1 MQESSWPENDARTE
15 LNLEIPDLAR
25 EELNSLTSNSKAS
38 KIFAIPDMGD
48 RVFDAETSSEI
59 PVAVSVPGSPSF
71 PQNLYRGR
79 RAKAAVVLT
88 AVWGGTIALHLIS
101 WGAWVVWG
109 LTGLLWMQALRV
121 LFAGPKPALPPLS
134 DESREDWPYVS
145 LLVAAKNE
153 EAVIARL
160 VESICNLDYPIDRYE
175 LWAIDDRSSDGTPLV
190 LEQLTK
196 KYPQLKVFRRG
207 ANASGGKSGALNQV
221 LPLTR
226 GEFVGIFD
234 ADATVTPDLLRR
246 VLPVFDREQVGA
258 VQVRKAIA
266 NAAVNVWTRGQ
277 EAEMA
282 LDSFFQQQRTAIG
295 GIGELRGNG
304 QFMRRTALES
314 CGGWNEET
322 ITDDLDLTV
331 RLHLDQW
338 DIEFLPFPAVLEE
351 GVTNARALWHQRN
364 RWAEGGYQR
373 YLDYWQL
380 ILQNRMGIGK
390 TWDLFGFWVSQYF
403 LPTVALPDFLMSIA
417 LRRMPLASPIT
428 FMTLTLSLVGMFVGL
443 RRTRKETKFEVKRVF
458 VTLLQ
463 TLGGTVYMLHWLL
476 VGTVTARI
484 AVRPK
489 RLKWVKTVHQGAAKL
504 TVDS

>member
-1 MQESSWPENDARTE
+1 MQESSWPENDARSE
-15 LNLEIPDLAR
+15 LNLDISDLAQ
-25 EELNSLTSNSKAS
+25 EELKSLTSNSKVGV
-38 KIFAIPDMGD
+38 FAIPDIGD
-48 RVFDAETSSEI
+48 RVFEAETKAKL
-59 PVAVSVPGSPSF
+59 PVAVSVPGAPSF

-79 RAKAAVVLT
+79 RGKAAAVLT
-88 AVWGGTIALHLIS
+88 AIWGGTIALHLIS

-109 LTGLLWMQALRV
+109 LTGLLWMHAFRV
-121 LFAGPKPALPPLS
+121 LFASPKPALPPLA
-134 DESREDWPYVS
+134 DENREDWPYVS

-153 EAVIARL
+153 EAVIARF

-175 LWAIDDRSSDGTPLV
+175 VWAIDDHSSDDTPLV

-196 KYPQLKVFRRG
+196 QYPQLKVFRRG

-226 GEFVGIFD
+226 GEFVGVFD

-246 VLPVFDREQVGA
+246 VLPVFDGEKVGA

-266 NAAVNVWTRGQ
+266 NASVNFWTRGQ

-282 LDSFFQQQRTAIG
+282 LDSFFQQQRIAIG

-304 QFMRRTALES
+304 QFMRRNALER

-331 RLHLDQW
+331 RLHLDRW
-338 DIEFLPFPAVLEE
+338 DIEFLAFPAVSEE

-373 YLDYWQL
+373 YLDYWRL
-380 ILQNRMGIGK
+380 ILPGRMGTGK

-403 LPTVALPDFLMSIA
+403 LPTVALPDFLMSIV
-417 LRRMPLASPIT
+417 LRRMPIASPLT
-428 FMTLTLSLVGMFVGL
+428 FMTLTLSVVGMFVGL
-443 RRTRKETKFEVKRVF
+443 RRTRKETKLDVKRVF
-458 VTLLQ
+458 ATLLQ
-463 TLGGTVYMLHWLL
+463 TLRGTVYMFHWLL

-489 RLKWVKTVHQGAAKL
+489 RLKWVKTVHQGAASSIK
-504 TVDS
+504 

>member
-1 MQESSWPENDARTE
+1 MQESSWPENDARSE
-15 LNLEIPDLAR
+15 LNLDISDLAQ
-25 EELNSLTSNSKAS
+25 EELKSLTSNSKLS
-38 KIFAIPDMGD
+38 KVFAIPDIGD
-48 RVFDAETSSEI
+48 RVFDAETKAEL
-59 PVAVSVPGSPSF
+59 PVAVSVPGTPSF

-79 RAKAAVVLT
+79 RGKAAAVLT
-88 AVWGGTIALHLIS
+88 AIWAGTIALHLIS

-109 LTGLLWMQALRV
+109 LTGLLWMQAFRV
-121 LFAGPKPALPPLS
+121 LFAEPKPALPPLA

-153 EAVIARL
+153 EAVIARF
-160 VESICNLDYPIDRYE
+160 VESICNVDYPIDRYE
-175 LWAIDDRSSDGTPLV
+175 VWAIDDHSSDATPLV

-246 VLPVFDREQVGA
+246 VLPVFHGEKVGA

-266 NAAVNVWTRGQ
+266 NASVNFWTRGQ

-282 LDSFFQQQRTAIG
+282 LDSFFQQQRIAIG

-331 RLHLDQW
+331 RLHLDRW
-338 DIEFLPFPAVLEE
+338 DIEFLAFPAVSEE
-351 GVTNARALWHQRN
+351 GVTNPRALWHQRN

-373 YLDYWQL
+373 YLDYWRL
-380 ILQNRMGIGK
+380 ILRNRMGTGK

-403 LPTVALPDFLMSIA
+403 LPTVALPDFVMSIA
-417 LRRMPLASPIT
+417 LRRMPIASPIT
-428 FMTLTLSLVGMFVGL
+428 FMTLTLSVVGMFVGL
-443 RRTRKETKFEVKRVF
+443 RRTRKETKFDVTRVF
-458 VTLLQ
+458 VTFLQ
-463 TLGGTVYMLHWLL
+463 TLRGTLYMFHWLL

-489 RLKWVKTVHQGAAKL
+489 RLKWVKTVHQGAVNSIK
-504 TVDS
+504 

>member
-1 MQESSWPENDARTE
+1 
-15 LNLEIPDLAR
+15 
-25 EELNSLTSNSKAS
+25 
-38 KIFAIPDMGD
+38 
-48 RVFDAETSSEI
+48 
-59 PVAVSVPGSPSF
+59 
-71 PQNLYRGR
+71 
-79 RAKAAVVLT
+79 
-88 AVWGGTIALHLIS
+88 
-101 WGAWVVWG
+101 
-109 LTGLLWMQALRV
+109 MQAFRV
-121 LFAGPKPALPPLS
+121 LFAQPKPALPPLA
-134 DESREDWPYVS
+134 DESREEWPYVS

-153 EAVIARL
+153 EAVIARF
-160 VESICNLDYPIDRYE
+160 VESICNVDYPIDRYE
-175 LWAIDDRSSDGTPLV
+175 VWAIDDHSSDGTPLV

-196 KYPQLKVFRRG
+196 QYPQLKVFRRG

-226 GEFVGIFD
+226 GEFVGVFD

-246 VLPVFDREQVGA
+246 VLPVFEEQRVGA

-266 NAAVNVWTRGQ
+266 NASVNFWTRGQ

-282 LDSFFQQQRTAIG
+282 LDSFFQQQRIAIG

-304 QFMRRTALES
+304 QFMRRNALER

-331 RLHLDQW
+331 RLHLDRW
-338 DIEFLPFPAVLEE
+338 DIEFLAFPAVSEE

-373 YLDYWQL
+373 YLDYWRL
-380 ILQNRMGIGK
+380 ILPGRMGTGK

-403 LPTVALPDFLMSIA
+403 LPTVALPDFLMSIV
-417 LRRMPLASPIT
+417 LRRMPIASPLT
-428 FMTLTLSLVGMFVGL
+428 FMTLTLSVVGMFVGL
-443 RRTRKETKFEVKRVF
+443 RRTRKETKFDVRRVF
-458 VTLLQ
+458 ATLLQ
-463 TLGGTVYMLHWLL
+463 TLRGTVYMFHWLL

-489 RLKWVKTVHQGAAKL
+489 RLKWVKTVHQGA
-504 TVDS
+504 DSSLK

>member
-1 MQESSWPENDARTE
+1 MQESSWPENDARSE
-15 LNLEIPDLAR
+15 LNLDISDLAQ
-25 EELNSLTSNSKAS
+25 EELKSLTSNSKVGTV
-38 KIFAIPDMGD
+38 FAIPDLGD
-48 RVFDAETSSEI
+48 RVFDAETKAHL

-71 PQNLYRGR
+71 APNLYRGR
-79 RAKAAVVLT
+79 RGKAAAVLT
-88 AVWGGTIALHLIS
+88 AIWGGTIALHLIS

-109 LTGLLWMQALRV
+109 LTGLLWMQAFRV
-121 LFAGPKPALPPLS
+121 LFAEPGPALPPLA

-153 EAVIARL
+153 EAVIARF
-160 VESICNLDYPIDRYE
+160 VESICNVDYPIDRYE
-175 LWAIDDRSSDGTPLV
+175 VWAIDDHSSDGTPLV

-226 GEFVGIFD
+226 GEFVGVFD

-246 VLPVFDREQVGA
+246 VLPVFEKQQVGA

-266 NAAVNVWTRGQ
+266 NASVNFWTRGQ

-282 LDSFFQQQRTAIG
+282 LDSFFQQQRIAIG

-304 QFMRRTALES
+304 QFMRRNALER

-331 RLHLDQW
+331 RLHLDRW
-338 DIEFLPFPAVLEE
+338 DIEFLAFPAVSEE

-373 YLDYWQL
+373 YLDYWRL
-380 ILQNRMGIGK
+380 ILPGRMGTGK

-403 LPTVALPDFLMSIA
+403 LPTVALPDFLMSIV
-417 LRRMPLASPIT
+417 LRRMPIASPLT
-428 FMTLTLSLVGMFVGL
+428 FMTLTLSVVGMFVGL
-443 RRTRKETKFEVKRVF
+443 RRTRKETKFDLRRVF
-458 VTLLQ
+458 ATLLQ
-463 TLGGTVYMLHWLL
+463 TLRGTVYMFHWLL

-489 RLKWVKTVHQGAAKL
+489 RLKWVKTVHQGA
-504 TVDS
+504 DSSIK

>member
-1 MQESSWPENDARTE
+1 VDASISSFVC
-15 LNLEIPDLAR
+15 
-25 EELNSLTSNSKAS
+25 S
-38 KIFAIPDMGD
+38 
-48 RVFDAETSSEI
+48 
-59 PVAVSVPGSPSF
+59 
-71 PQNLYRGR
+71 
-79 RAKAAVVLT
+79 
-88 AVWGGTIALHLIS
+88 
-101 WGAWVVWG
+101 
-109 LTGLLWMQALRV
+109 
-121 LFAGPKPALPPLS
+121 PKPALPPLA

-153 EAVIARL
+153 EAVIARF
-160 VESICNLDYPIDRYE
+160 VESICNVDYPIDRYE
-175 LWAIDDRSSDGTPLV
+175 VWAIDDHSSDGTPLV

-196 KYPQLKVFRRG
+196 QYPQLKVFRRG

-226 GEFVGIFD
+226 GEFVGVFD

-246 VLPVFDREQVGA
+246 VLPVFDREKVGA

-266 NAAVNVWTRGQ
+266 NASVNFWTRGQ

-282 LDSFFQQQRTAIG
+282 LDSFFQQQRIAIG

-304 QFMRRTALES
+304 QFMRRNALER

-331 RLHLDQW
+331 RLHLDRW
-338 DIEFLPFPAVLEE
+338 DIEFLAFPAVSEE

-373 YLDYWQL
+373 YLDYWRL
-380 ILQNRMGIGK
+380 ILPGRMGTGK

-403 LPTVALPDFLMSIA
+403 LPTVALPDFLMSIV
-417 LRRMPLASPIT
+417 LRRMPIASPLT
-428 FMTLTLSLVGMFVGL
+428 FMTLTLSVVGMFVGL
-443 RRTRKETKFEVKRVF
+443 RRTRKETKFDVRRVF
-458 VTLLQ
+458 ATLLQ
-463 TLGGTVYMLHWLL
+463 TLRGTVYMFHWLL

-489 RLKWVKTVHQGAAKL
+489 RLKWVKTVHQGA
-504 TVDS
+504 DSSIK

>member
-1 MQESSWPENDARTE
+1 MQESSWPENDARSE
-15 LNLEIPDLAR
+15 LNLDISDLAQ
-25 EELNSLTSNSKAS
+25 EELKSLTSNSKVG
-38 KIFAIPDMGD
+38 KVFAIPDLGD
-48 RVFDAETSSEI
+48 RVFDAETKAHL
-59 PVAVSVPGSPSF
+59 PVAVSVPGCPSF
-71 PQNLYRGR
+71 APNLYRGR
-79 RAKAAVVLT
+79 RGKAAAVLT
-88 AVWGGTIALHLIS
+88 AIWGGTIALHLIS

-109 LTGLLWMQALRV
+109 LTGLLWMHAFRV
-121 LFAGPKPALPPLS
+121 LFASPKPALPPLA

-153 EAVIARL
+153 EAVIARF
-160 VESICNLDYPIDRYE
+160 VESICNVDYPIDRYE
-175 LWAIDDRSSDGTPLV
+175 VWAIDDHSSDGTPLV

-196 KYPQLKVFRRG
+196 QYPQLKVFRRG

-226 GEFVGIFD
+226 GEFVGVFD

-246 VLPVFDREQVGA
+246 VLPVFEKQQVGA

-266 NAAVNVWTRGQ
+266 NASVNFWTRGQ

-282 LDSFFQQQRTAIG
+282 LDSFFQQQRIAIG

-304 QFMRRTALES
+304 QFMRRNALER

-331 RLHLDQW
+331 RLHLDRW
-338 DIEFLPFPAVLEE
+338 DIEFLAFPAVSEE

-373 YLDYWQL
+373 YLDYWRL
-380 ILQNRMGIGK
+380 ILPGRMGTGK

-403 LPTVALPDFLMSIA
+403 LPTVALPDFLMSIV
-417 LRRMPLASPIT
+417 LRRMPIASPLT
-428 FMTLTLSLVGMFVGL
+428 FMTLTLSVVGMFVGL
-443 RRTRKETKFEVKRVF
+443 RRTRKETKFDVRRVF
-458 VTLLQ
+458 ATLLQ
-463 TLGGTVYMLHWLL
+463 TLRGTVYMFHWLL

-489 RLKWVKTVHQGAAKL
+489 RLKWVKTVHQGA
-504 TVDS
+504 DSSIK

>member
-1 MQESSWPENDARTE
+1 MQESSWPENDARSE
-15 LNLEIPDLAR
+15 LNLDISDLAQ
-25 EELNSLTSNSKAS
+25 EELKSLTSNSKVG
-38 KIFAIPDMGD
+38 KVFAIPDLGD
-48 RVFDAETSSEI
+48 RVFDAETKAHL
-59 PVAVSVPGSPSF
+59 PVAVSVPGCPSF
-71 PQNLYRGR
+71 APNLYRGR
-79 RAKAAVVLT
+79 RGKAAAVLT
-88 AVWGGTIALHLIS
+88 AIWGGTIALHLIS

-109 LTGLLWMQALRV
+109 LTGLLWMHAFRV
-121 LFAGPKPALPPLS
+121 LFASPKPALPPLA

-153 EAVIARL
+153 EAVIARF
-160 VESICNLDYPIDRYE
+160 VESICNVDYPIDRYE
-175 LWAIDDRSSDGTPLV
+175 VWAIDDHSSDGTPLV

-196 KYPQLKVFRRG
+196 QYPQLKVFRRG

-226 GEFVGIFD
+226 GEFVGVFD

-246 VLPVFDREQVGA
+246 VLPVFEEQQVGA

-266 NAAVNVWTRGQ
+266 NASVNFWTRGQ

-282 LDSFFQQQRTAIG
+282 LDSFFQQQRIAIG

-304 QFMRRTALES
+304 QFMRRNALER

-331 RLHLDQW
+331 RLHLDRW
-338 DIEFLPFPAVLEE
+338 DIEFLAFPAVSEE

-373 YLDYWQL
+373 YLDYWRL
-380 ILQNRMGIGK
+380 ILPGRMGTGK

-403 LPTVALPDFLMSIA
+403 LPTVALPDFLMSIV
-417 LRRMPLASPIT
+417 LRRMPIASPLT
-428 FMTLTLSLVGMFVGL
+428 FMTLTLSVVGMFVGL
-443 RRTRKETKFEVKRVF
+443 RRTRKETKFDVRRVF
-458 VTLLQ
+458 ATLLQ
-463 TLGGTVYMLHWLL
+463 TLRGTVYMFHWLL

-489 RLKWVKTVHQGAAKL
+489 RLKWVKTVHQGA
-504 TVDS
+504 DSSIK

>member
-1 MQESSWPENDARTE
+1 MQESSWPENDDRSE
-15 LNLEIPDLAR
+15 LNLDIPDLAK
-25 EELNSLTSNSKAS
+25 EDLKSLTSNSKVS
-38 KIFAIPDMGD
+38 KIFAIQDIGD
-48 RVFDAETSSEI
+48 RVFDAETSSERT
-59 PVAVSVPGSPSF
+59 VAVSVPGSPSF

-79 RAKAAVVLT
+79 RGKAAIVLT
-88 AVWGGTIALHLIS
+88 AIWGGTIALHLIS

-109 LTGLLWMQALRV
+109 LTGLLWMQAFRV
-121 LFAGPKPALPPLS
+121 LFASPNAAQPPLS

-153 EAVIARL
+153 EAVIARF

-175 LWAIDDRSSDGTPLV
+175 VWAIDDHSSDSTALV

-196 KYPQLKVFRRG
+196 QYPQLKIFHRG

-221 LPLTR
+221 LPMTR

-246 VLPVFDREQVGA
+246 VLPMFDRAQVGA

-266 NAAVNVWTRGQ
+266 NAAVNFWTRGQ

-282 LDSFFQQQRTAIG
+282 LDSFFQQQRIAIG

-338 DIEFLPFPAVLEE
+338 DIEFLPFPAVSEE

-373 YLDYWQL
+373 YLDYWRL
-380 ILQNRMGIGK
+380 ILRNRMGTGK

-428 FMTLTLSLVGMFVGL
+428 VMTLTLSVVGIFVGL
-443 RRTRKETKFEVKRVF
+443 RRTRKETKFDLKRVF
-458 VTLLQ
+458 VTLRQ
-463 TLGGTVYMLHWLL
+463 TLRGTVYMLHWLL
-476 VGTVTARI
+476 VGSVTARI
-484 AVRPK
+484 SVRPK
-489 RLKWVKTVHQGAAKL
+489 RLKWVKTVHQG
-504 TVDS
+504 TN

>member
-1 MQESSWPENDARTE
+1 MQESSWPENDARSE
-15 LNLEIPDLAR
+15 LNLDISDLAQ
-25 EELNSLTSNSKAS
+25 EELKSLTSNSKLS
-38 KIFAIPDMGD
+38 KVFAIPDIGD
-48 RVFDAETSSEI
+48 RVFDAETKAEL
-59 PVAVSVPGSPSF
+59 PVAVSVPGTSSF

-79 RAKAAVVLT
+79 RGKAAAVLT
-88 AVWGGTIALHLIS
+88 AIWAGTIALHLIS

-121 LFAGPKPALPPLS
+121 LFAEPKPALPPLA

-153 EAVIARL
+153 EAVIARF
-160 VESICNLDYPIDRYE
+160 VESICNVDYPIDRYE
-175 LWAIDDRSSDGTPLV
+175 VWAIDDHSSDATPIV

-196 KYPQLKVFRRG
+196 KYPQLKIFRRG

-246 VLPVFDREQVGA
+246 VLPVFQGEKVGA

-266 NAAVNVWTRGQ
+266 NASVNFWTRGQ

-282 LDSFFQQQRTAIG
+282 LDSFFQQQRIAIG

-331 RLHLDQW
+331 RLHLDRW
-338 DIEFLPFPAVLEE
+338 DIEFLAFPAVSEE

-373 YLDYWQL
+373 YLDYWRL
-380 ILQNRMGIGK
+380 ILRNRMGTGK

-403 LPTVALPDFLMSIA
+403 LPTVALPDFVMSIA
-417 LRRMPLASPIT
+417 LRRMPIASPIT
-428 FMTLTLSLVGMFVGL
+428 FMTLTLSVVGMFVGL
-443 RRTRKETKFEVKRVF
+443 RRTRKETKFDLKRVF

-463 TLGGTVYMLHWLL
+463 TLRGTVYMFHWLL

-489 RLKWVKTVHQGAAKL
+489 RLKWVKTVHQGAVNSIK
-504 TVDS
+504 

>member
-1 MQESSWPENDARTE
+1 MQQSSWPENDARSE
-15 LNLEIPDLAR
+15 LNLDISDLAQ
-25 EELNSLTSNSKAS
+25 EELKSLTSNSKLG
-38 KIFAIPDMGD
+38 KVFAIPDIGD
-48 RVFDAETSSEI
+48 RVFDAETKAKL
-59 PVAVSVPGSPSF
+59 PVAVSVPGTPSF

-79 RAKAAVVLT
+79 RGKAAAVLT
-88 AVWGGTIALHLIS
+88 AIWGGTIALHLIS
-101 WGAWVVWG
+101 WGAWLVWG
-109 LTGLLWMQALRV
+109 LTGLLWMHAFRV
-121 LFAGPKPALPPLS
+121 LFASPKPALPPLA

-153 EAVIARL
+153 EAVIARF
-160 VESICNLDYPIDRYE
+160 VESICNVDYPIDRYE
-175 LWAIDDRSSDGTPLV
+175 VWAIDDHSSDATPLV

-266 NAAVNVWTRGQ
+266 NAAVNLWTRGQ

-282 LDSFFQQQRTAIG
+282 LDSFFQQQRIAIG

-304 QFMRRTALES
+304 QFMRRNALER

-338 DIEFLPFPAVLEE
+338 DIEFLAFPAVSEE

-373 YLDYWQL
+373 YLDYWRL
-380 ILQNRMGIGK
+380 IVRNRMGTRK

-403 LPTVALPDFLMSIA
+403 LPTVALPDFLMSIV
-417 LRRMPLASPIT
+417 LRRMPIASPLT
-428 FMTLTLSLVGMFVGL
+428 VMTLTLSVVGMFVGL
-443 RRTRKETKFEVKRVF
+443 RRTRKETKFEVRRVF

-463 TLGGTVYMLHWLL
+463 TLRGTVYMFHWLL

-489 RLKWVKTVHQGAAKL
+489 RLKWVKTVHQGAASSIK
-504 TVDS
+504 